1 MPMIGGRGSMRKREL
16 RMLDIFEDTIGDSAL
31 DLELDAIKGRMSE
44 MLTLLLTRLYRS
56 KHPKAG
62 EEEIN
67 SFVQENNTFTQ
78 ENNTFTDENSKES
91 ESLEEDITSLEKLLS
106 EMLASYG
113 EMVERVESTEDSPK
127 YNGREL
133 KSKSNDV
140 SKTPPTKKEEVA
152 EGEEK
157 PTKKE
162 KVSTITKGG
171 SAPEYGGSKKISRRR
186 EVGKKP
192 TEAVVMELFDKI
204 KDDIEA
210 LKGRHI
216 SYRRRAIL

>member
-1 MPMIGGRGSMRKREL
+1 MPMIDGRGSMRKREL

-67 SFVQENNTFTQ
+67 SFVQENNTFTD
-78 ENNTFTDENSKES
+78 ENNKES

-210 LKGRHI
+210 LKGRHV

>member
-67 SFVQENNTFTQ
+67 SFVQENNTFTD
-78 ENNTFTDENSKES
+78 ENNKES

-210 LKGRHI
+210 LKGRHV

>member
-1 MPMIGGRGSMRKREL
+1 
-16 RMLDIFEDTIGDSAL
+16 MLDIFEDTIGDSAL

-67 SFVQENNTFTQ
+67 SFVQENNTFTD
-78 ENNTFTDENSKES
+78 ENNKES

-113 EMVERVESTEDSPK
+113 EMVERVESTEGSPK
-127 YNGREL
+127 YKGREL

-210 LKGRHI
+210 LKGRHV

>member
-1 MPMIGGRGSMRKREL
+1 MPMIDGRGSMRKREL

-67 SFVQENNTFTQ
+67 SFVQENNTFT
-78 ENNTFTDENSKES
+78 DENSKES

-127 YNGREL
+127 YKGREL

-210 LKGRHI
+210 LKGRHV

>member
-1 MPMIGGRGSMRKREL
+1 
-16 RMLDIFEDTIGDSAL
+16 MLDIFEDTIGDSAL

-67 SFVQENNTFTQ
+67 SFVQENNTFTD
-78 ENNTFTDENSKES
+78 ENNKES

-210 LKGRHI
+210 LKGRHV

>member
-1 MPMIGGRGSMRKREL
+1 
-16 RMLDIFEDTIGDSAL
+16 MLDIFEDTIGDSAL

-67 SFVQENNTFTQ
+67 SFVQENNTFT
-78 ENNTFTDENSKES
+78 DENSKES

-127 YNGREL
+127 YKGREL

>member
-67 SFVQENNTFTQ
+67 SFVQENNTFTD
-78 ENNTFTDENSKES
+78 ENNKES

-113 EMVERVESTEDSPK
+113 EMVERVESTEGSPK

-210 LKGRHI
+210 LKARHI

>member
-67 SFVQENNTFTQ
+67 SFVQENNTFTD
-78 ENNTFTDENSKES
+78 ENNKES
-91 ESLEEDITSLEKLLS
+91 ESLEEDITSMEKLLS

-210 LKGRHI
+210 LKGRHV

>member
-1 MPMIGGRGSMRKREL
+1 
-16 RMLDIFEDTIGDSAL
+16 MLDIFEDTIGDSAL

-67 SFVQENNTFTQ
+67 SFVQENNTFTD
-78 ENNTFTDENSKES
+78 ENNKES

-127 YNGREL
+127 YKGREL

>member
-1 MPMIGGRGSMRKREL
+1 MRKREL

-67 SFVQENNTFTQ
+67 SFVQENNTFT
-78 ENNTFTDENSKES
+78 DENSKES

-127 YNGREL
+127 YKGREL

-210 LKGRHI
+210 LKGRHV

>member
-67 SFVQENNTFTQ
+67 SFVQENNTFT
-78 ENNTFTDENSKES
+78 DENSKES

-127 YNGREL
+127 YNGGEL

-210 LKGRHI
+210 LKGRHV

>member
-1 MPMIGGRGSMRKREL
+1 
-16 RMLDIFEDTIGDSAL
+16 MLDIFEDTIGDSAL

-67 SFVQENNTFTQ
+67 SFVQENNTFT
-78 ENNTFTDENSKES
+78 DENSKES

-113 EMVERVESTEDSPK
+113 EMVERVESTEGSPK

-210 LKGRHI
+210 LKARHI

>member
-67 SFVQENNTFTQ
+67 SFVQENNTFT
-78 ENNTFTDENSKES
+78 DENSKES

-127 YNGREL
+127 YKGREL

-216 SYRRRAIL
+216 TYRRRAIL

>member
-1 MPMIGGRGSMRKREL
+1 
-16 RMLDIFEDTIGDSAL
+16 MLDIFEDTIGDSAL

-67 SFVQENNTFTQ
+67 SFVQENNTFTD
-78 ENNTFTDENSKES
+78 ENNKES

-216 SYRRRAIL
+216 TYRRRAIL

>member
-1 MPMIGGRGSMRKREL
+1 
-16 RMLDIFEDTIGDSAL
+16 MLDIFEDTIGDSAL

-67 SFVQENNTFTQ
+67 SFVQ

>member
-67 SFVQENNTFTQ
+67 SFVQENNTFTD
-78 ENNTFTDENSKES
+78 ENNKES

-210 LKGRHI
+210 LKGRHL

>member
-67 SFVQENNTFTQ
+67 SFVQENNTFTD
-78 ENNTFTDENSKES
+78 ENNKES

-127 YNGREL
+127 YKGREL

-192 TEAVVMELFDKI
+192 TEAVVMELFNKI

-210 LKGRHI
+210 LKGRHV

>member
-67 SFVQENNTFTQ
+67 SFVQENNTFTD
-78 ENNTFTDENSKES
+78 ENNKES

-127 YNGREL
+127 YKGREL

-216 SYRRRAIL
+216 TYRRRAIL

>member
-1 MPMIGGRGSMRKREL
+1 
-16 RMLDIFEDTIGDSAL
+16 MLDIFEDTIGDSAL

-67 SFVQENNTFTQ
+67 SFVQENNTFT
-78 ENNTFTDENSKES
+78 DENSKES

-127 YNGREL
+127 YKGREL

-171 SAPEYGGSKKISRRR
+171 SAPEYGGSKKISKRR

>member
-1 MPMIGGRGSMRKREL
+1 MPMIDGRGSMRKREL

-67 SFVQENNTFTQ
+67 SFVQENNTFTD
-78 ENNTFTDENSKES
+78 ENNKES

>member
-1 MPMIGGRGSMRKREL
+1 
-16 RMLDIFEDTIGDSAL
+16 MLDIFEDTIGDSAL

-67 SFVQENNTFTQ
+67 SFVQENNTFTD
-78 ENNTFTDENSKES
+78 ENNKES

-127 YNGREL
+127 YNGGEL

>member
-1 MPMIGGRGSMRKREL
+1 
-16 RMLDIFEDTIGDSAL
+16 
-31 DLELDAIKGRMSE
+31 
-44 MLTLLLTRLYRS
+44 
-56 KHPKAG
+56 
-62 EEEIN
+62 
-67 SFVQENNTFTQ
+67 
-78 ENNTFTDENSKES
+78 
-91 ESLEEDITSLEKLLS
+91 
-106 EMLASYG
+106 MLASYG

-171 SAPEYGGSKKISRRR
+171 SAPEYGGSKKISMRR
-186 EVGKKP
+186 EGGKKP

-210 LKGRHI
+210 LKGRHL

>member
-67 SFVQENNTFTQ
+67 SFVQENNTFT
-78 ENNTFTDENSKES
+78 DENSKES

-127 YNGREL
+127 YKGREL

-210 LKGRHI
+210 LKGRHV

>member
-67 SFVQENNTFTQ
+67 SFVQENNTFT
-78 ENNTFTDENSKES
+78 DENSKES

-113 EMVERVESTEDSPK
+113 EMVERVESTEGSPK

>member
-1 MPMIGGRGSMRKREL
+1 
-16 RMLDIFEDTIGDSAL
+16 MLDIVEDTIGDSAL

-67 SFVQENNTFTQ
+67 SFVQENNTFI
-78 ENNTFTDENSKES
+78 DENSKES
-91 ESLEEDITSLEKLLS
+91 ESLEEDITSLGKLLS

-127 YNGREL
+127 YKGREL

-186 EVGKKP
+186 EGGKKP

-210 LKGRHI
+210 LKGRHV

>member
-1 MPMIGGRGSMRKREL
+1 MRKREL

-67 SFVQENNTFTQ
+67 SFVQENNTFTD
-78 ENNTFTDENSKES
+78 ENNKES

-127 YNGREL
+127 YKGREL

>member
-67 SFVQENNTFTQ
+67 SFVQENNTFTD
-78 ENNTFTDENSKES
+78 ENNKES

-127 YNGREL
+127 YNGGEL

-216 SYRRRAIL
+216 TYRRRAIL

>member
-67 SFVQENNTFTQ
+67 SFVQENNTFTD
-78 ENNTFTDENSKES
+78 ENNKES

-216 SYRRRAIL
+216 TYRRRAIL

>member
-1 MPMIGGRGSMRKREL
+1 
-16 RMLDIFEDTIGDSAL
+16 MLDIFEDTIGDSAL

-67 SFVQENNTFTQ
+67 SFVQ

-162 KVSTITKGG
+162 KVSTITKEG

-210 LKGRHI
+210 LKGRHL

>member
-67 SFVQENNTFTQ
+67 SFVQENNTFTD
-78 ENNTFTDENSKES
+78 ENNKES

>member
-67 SFVQENNTFTQ
+67 SFVQENNTFT
-78 ENNTFTDENSKES
+78 DENSKES

-113 EMVERVESTEDSPK
+113 EMVERVESTEGSPK

-210 LKGRHI
+210 LKARHI

>member
-67 SFVQENNTFTQ
+67 SFVQENNTFTD
-78 ENNTFTDENSKES
+78 ENNKES
-91 ESLEEDITSLEKLLS
+91 ESLEEDITSMEKLLS

-113 EMVERVESTEDSPK
+113 EMVERVESTEGSPK

-210 LKGRHI
+210 LKGRHV

>member
-67 SFVQENNTFTQ
+67 SFVQENNTFTD
-78 ENNTFTDENSKES
+78 ENNKES

-127 YNGREL
+127 YKGREL

-210 LKGRHI
+210 LKGRHV

>member
-67 SFVQENNTFTQ
+67 SFVQENNTFTD
-78 ENNTFTDENSKES
+78 ENNKES

-127 YNGREL
+127 YKGREL

-210 LKGRHI
+210 LKARHI

>member
-67 SFVQENNTFTQ
+67 SFVQENNTFT
-78 ENNTFTDENSKES
+78 DENSKES

-127 YNGREL
+127 YKGREL

>member
-67 SFVQENNTFTQ
+67 SFVQENNTFTD
-78 ENNTFTDENSKES
+78 ENNKES

-210 LKGRHI
+210 LKARHI

>member
-1 MPMIGGRGSMRKREL
+1 
-16 RMLDIFEDTIGDSAL
+16 MLDIFEDTIGDSAL

-67 SFVQENNTFTQ
+67 SFVQENNTFTD
-78 ENNTFTDENSKES
+78 ENNKES

-113 EMVERVESTEDSPK
+113 EMVERVESTEGSPK

>member
-67 SFVQENNTFTQ
+67 SFVQENNTFTD
-78 ENNTFTDENSKES
+78 ENNKES

-162 KVSTITKGG
+162 KVSTITKEG
-171 SAPEYGGSKKISRRR
+171 SAPEYGGSKKISMRR
-186 EVGKKP
+186 EGGKKP

-210 LKGRHI
+210 LKGRHV

>member
-1 MPMIGGRGSMRKREL
+1 
-16 RMLDIFEDTIGDSAL
+16 MLDIFEDTIGDSAL

-67 SFVQENNTFTQ
+67 SFVQ

-210 LKGRHI
+210 LKARHI

>member
-1 MPMIGGRGSMRKREL
+1 
-16 RMLDIFEDTIGDSAL
+16 MLDIFEDTIGDSAL

-67 SFVQENNTFTQ
+67 SFVQENNTFTD
-78 ENNTFTDENSKES
+78 ENNKES

-140 SKTPPTKKEEVA
+140 SKTPHTKKEEVA

-216 SYRRRAIL
+216 TYRRRAIL